1 MTSGDLKTNA
11 RTREKHIE
19 ITQTQKDTDVFSHL
33 SLLAPNLQMLVQIL
47 EQLQKPGEKKKGA
60 FVGVEQ

>member
-1 MTSGDLKTNA
+1 MA

-19 ITQTQKDTDVFSHL
+19 MTQTQKDTNVFSHL

-47 EQLQKPGEKKKGA
+47 EQLQKLRKKKEA
-60 FVGVEQ
+60 FVRVEQ